1 MLLLAFAISCI
12 SAVAIVPP
20 EVPLLLTAEGP
31 QMPPPE
37 QWKIDKDTFIVT
49 IPDLSKFKHPALL
62 INGVELY
69 NIKYSPDLQHFVS
82 IQGLIDSRCSVD
94 NISSLH
100 LLNKVK
106 GYLKITPSKSSYLTM
121 IFDLSEA
128 DLEKM
133 GVQSEE
139 TLNYEVLTGSI
150 NEENNL
156 ILAWDEDR
164 NQYIGKVRYDL
175 TGKNGN
181 ILTFRCRTTDGFFD
195 RYNKDD
201 FALNIIDT
209 EEHAYK
215 PFLCDGNSRDF
226 NCYLPKDSKAIEIT
240 ILGEKYK
247 INDDYVDEYDLG
259 YELWLNLSN
268 YSTPSTQVEEYIA
281 QTFYSGSNNDLYRE
295 HFYDFN
301 GDGSFSI
308 MPDRAY
314 DAPVLTTIFPDGKVY
329 GIDNKGHRII
339 RYNNTAYDVL
349 FDDEYK
355 GGKSL
360 VPFDYNNDGK
370 YDFKY
375 GDNVYTIDNTG
386 NLNLDALTLLTPG
399 QYEGIR
405 SELKLSTGGEGIP
418 GMGDMFGRD
427 GGGVATGGV
436 GTFADFNADGLTDV
450 MVYMNNSDSYHTDV
464 ANTLFLNTGKDRT
477 LIYTSA
483 PKTELIRD
491 FDGDGLV
498 DMVIKETDGLKIYL
512 QRRGQASQVVNAY
525 RGFSGTVLGARDV
538 DNDGD
543 IDLIVSASNRVSW
556 GANSTS
562 DYYVAVIE
570 NLGNGKF
577 AKRENFLINASD
589 SNFEFHDIRDI
600 DADGKYE
607 IIFKHYQDG
616 YRTCYVKIESAS
628 KLGEIIEISNNSVHG
643 SSLLR
648 NAAMTII
655 PINNDGRMAYPSL
668 DYQYLLF
675 WSTNPSWG
683 VNSKP
688 ARPVAPTINY
698 DRASRRLSVSWP
710 VGSDNETPAADLTY
724 ELRIGTSEGTGD
736 IVAANALADG
746 TRRNIAEGANG
757 YVREKVYDVSNW
769 PSGKI
774 YVSYQVVDGC
784 WRGSEFSPAAVFE
797 NDLPS
802 VAIAMTADIPGAGKS
817 FEAWLENGPVAATTY
832 AWTCTDD
839 GTIEVVDADRQRV
852 ALTFTTPGIKVITL
866 TATDA
871 QGHTASATR
880 KIDVNPQSINVF
892 SNYNYKEAFN
902 TLDLDGDGI
911 LELNASDG
919 FYVQTAD
926 GTFEKYRRMFN
937 TQRYSGITFDYNRDG
952 LPDIIGKKDVLLNIG
967 EGDMEALN
975 DACGNLE
982 WKYDLNNDGL
992 ADTANEINKGD
1003 YKDTNAISITA
1014 RGLAYDYDGDGLL
1027 DNIYSNWDSQNGL
1040 HHIMY
1045 ARNIDGYTFADA
1057 VELISSKYA
1066 LQGVADIDGDG
1077 TMDIL
1082 CSDYGYGFGVT
1093 SYSEYIY
1100 IHWGNGSASTLVQC
1114 PDGRPFGEI
1123 SSIADLDNNG
1133 VLDLIVKLQTT
1144 DSPAYP
1150 DCVAVYMY
1158 TDHSYMNHSER
1169 AEITGMPFINPNGN
1183 YRAHYGEFI
1192 LSKPNTLP
1200 EPPTGLRAAQSAK
1213 DVVIEWNEGSDAE
1226 TPAKALRY
1234 NISIK
1239 HKGAEGENAYLIS
1252 PMNGGDDQTPLPSPI
1267 RLLTST
1273 KFTIPIA
1280 SIPAGDYE
1288 IKLQTVDTHM
1298 GASKFS
1304 ETLQFT
1310 VAEGAYLDLPTT
1322 VMLGQLINVNVHTN
1336 YSGDIDFGKD
1346 ADVEVKEN
1354 KGSYNEYSII
1364 WRSEGLKEVKANGKA
1379 IASTMVVAAP
1389 DASFMLP
1396 EKVLVGATVNIPGAA
1411 EGKWE
1416 VSTNDATWKP
1426 IGNISQISAR
1436 VDGNNYNVT
1445 FAKAGQYTLRRT
1457 ITRSQGSGAAQNT
1470 VTVVDEGQP
1479 EISLVACEGDS
1490 HYTLR
1495 WEAASIPSEVIAVK
1509 IYRETESY
1517 GIFAFVE
1524 EVSPSD
1530 GKYTDPSSNAAVS
1543 PSRYRISW
1551 RMSYGES
1558 EPSEAHQPIHVQIN
1572 KGLGEAINLMWSQYQ
1587 GTQVQSYRILRGTS
1601 PDNLEPLATV
1611 SGSISSYTDLQPGGV
1626 KYYAVE
1632 TVVATPAAIIGTRN
1646 VRTGLGGARSNIV
1659 CTSEARNMTLAQ
1671 SISIISPTGTNTL
1684 YMASEHNTLT
1694 AAIMPAAAS
1703 SRANWEIVTG
1713 NDKASIDAY
1722 GRLTYYGPGTIT
1734 VKATA
1739 CDGSGVS
1746 ITQDFEI
1753 KYSDVLA
1760 TRIEFADG
1768 HMQYFKVGDVFRLEY
1783 AVLPA
1788 GAYQNLEWFIQDGDE
1803 NNPVLSVTPDGLI
1816 TALRVGDE
1824 LVTAKCVDDSGV
1836 FDSVHVYVEANSG
1849 VENVVSDNSHINVY
1863 TTNGEIVV
1871 NGAKAGSF
1879 IRIYTLDG
1887 SVIAF
1892 ANADGSETHFQLE
1905 PGFYIVDANGQSL
1918 KVKL

>member
-1 MLLLAFAISCI
+1 
-12 SAVAIVPP
+12 
-20 EVPLLLTAEGP
+20 
-31 QMPPPE
+31 
-37 QWKIDKDTFIVT
+37 
-49 IPDLSKFKHPALL
+49 
-62 INGVELY
+62 
-69 NIKYSPDLQHFVS
+69 
-82 IQGLIDSRCSVD
+82 
-94 NISSLH
+94 
-100 LLNKVK
+100 
-106 GYLKITPSKSSYLTM
+106 M
-121 IFDLSEA
+121 IFDLPEA

-150 NEENNL
+150 NDENNL

-247 INDDYVDEYDLG
+247 INDDYIDEYDLG

-375 GDNVYTIDNTG
+375 GNDVYSIDNAG

-427 GGGVATGGV
+427 GGGAATGGV

-483 PKTELIRD
+483 PKAELIRD

-512 QRRGQASQVVNAY
+512 QRRGQASDVVNAY

-543 IDLIVSASNRVSW
+543 IDLIVSANARV
-556 GANSTS
+556 NSGY

-577 AKRENFLINASD
+577 AKRENFLINTGD
-589 SNFEFHDIRDI
+589 LDFKFHDIRDI

-655 PINNDGRMAYPSL
+655 PVNNAGRMAYPSL
-668 DYQYLLF
+668 DYQHLLF

-688 ARPVAPTINY
+688 ARPGAPTINY

-710 VGSDNETPAADLTY
+710 AGSDNETPAADLTY
-724 ELRIGTSEGTGD
+724 ELRIGTSEGAGD

-802 VAIAMTADIPGAGKS
+802 VAISMTADIPGAGKS
-817 FEAWLENGPVAATTY
+817 FEAWLENGPVDATTY
-832 AWTCTDD
+832 AWECTDG
-839 GTIEVVDADRQRV
+839 GTIEVVDADKQRV

-871 QGHTASATR
+871 QGRTATATR
-880 KIDVNPQSINVF
+880 KIDINPQSINVF
-892 SNYNYKEAFN
+892 GNYNYKEAFN

-1066 LQGVADIDGDG
+1066 LQEVADIDGDG

-1150 DCVAVYMY
+1150 DCAAVYMY
-1158 TDHSYMNHSER
+1158 GDHSYVNHSER
-1169 AEITGMPFINPNGN
+1169 AEITDMPFINPNGN

-1226 TPAKALRY
+1226 TQAKALRY

-1364 WRSEGLKEVKANGKA
+1364 WRSEGLKEVKANGKV

-1389 DASFMLP
+1389 DASFTLP
-1396 EKVLVGATVNIPGAA
+1396 EKVLVGADINIPGAA

-1416 VSTNDATWKP
+1416 VSTNDATWNP

-1445 FAKAGQYTLRRT
+1445 FAKAGLYTLRRT
-1457 ITRSQGSGAAQNT
+1457 IIRSQGSGAAQNT

-1524 EVSPSD
+1524 EVSPLD

-1558 EPSEAHQPIHVQIN
+1558 GPSEAHQPIHVQIN

-1632 TVVATPAAIIGTRN
+1632 TVVAAPAAIIGTRN
-1646 VRTGLGGARSNIV
+1646 VGTDLGGARSNIV

-1703 SRANWEIVTG
+1703 ARANWEIVTG

-1746 ITQDFEI
+1746 TTQDFEI

-1768 HMQYFKVGDVFRLEY
+1768 HMQYFKVGDIFRLEY